1 MASEKPRPTHLRS
14 SLFAGIVI
22 VVVAVGG
29 YAGWHYR
36 WSHNPSAMTLA
47 AAVVPVAIA
56 TAQQRDV
63 PIYLTGLGTVK
74 AFNTVT
80 IRTQVDGQL
89 VRVAFI
95 EGQEVKTGD
104 LLAQIDPRT
113 YQAALD
119 QAIAR
124 KVQDEANLA
133 NAKLNLQRYSAL
145 ALEDFATR
153 QQLDTQRALV
163 AQIEAQIQS
172 DQAAIVGAQT
182 QLGYTTIT
190 SPLDGRAGIR
200 LVDQGNIV
208 HTTDASGLVV
218 ITQLRPISVVFT
230 LPEGRLTTIQS
241 SMASGLVRLFAM
253 NRDGDRPLAEGT
265 LAVLDNEIDQ
275 VTGTLRFKGTF
286 PNDDNALWPGLFV
299 NIRLLA
305 HTERNVVTVPSTV
318 LQHGPDGYYAYIVKP
333 DDDTVEMRLL
343 KVGHIGAGLAI
354 IEAGVA
360 AGEEVVTAGQ
370 YRLEPGA
377 RVGRRALMLRAEQ
390 ARGMGAEDPK

>member
-1 MASEKPRPTHLRS
+1 MASEKPFPTYLRNA
-14 SLFAGIVI
+14 LLAGILI
-22 VVVAVGG
+22 IAVALGG
-29 YAGWHYR
+29 YAGWQYR
-36 WSHNPSAMTLA
+36 WSDSPSAMALA
-47 AAVVPVAIA
+47 ATAAVPVTTA
-56 TAQQRDV
+56 TPQRADV
-63 PIYLTGLGTVK
+63 PIYLTGLGTVQ

-89 VRVAFI
+89 FRIAFT

-124 KVQDEANLA
+124 KAEDEANLA

-145 ALEDFATR
+145 ALQDFAP
-153 QQLDTQRALV
+153 QQQMDTQRALV
-163 AQIEAQIQS
+163 AQIGAQIQS
-172 DQAAIVGAQT
+172 DQAAIVAAQT

-190 SPLDGRAGIR
+190 SPLDGRTGIR

-218 ITQLRPISVVFT
+218 ITQLHPISVIFT
-230 LPEGRLTTIQS
+230 LPEGQLTTIQS
-241 SMASGLVRLFAM
+241 AMASGPVRLFAM

-275 VTGTLRFKGTF
+275 ATGTLRFKGTF
-286 PNDDNALWPGLFV
+286 PNDDGALWPGLFV

-305 HTERNVVTVPSTV
+305 HTVRNVITVPSTA

-333 DDDTVEMRLL
+333 DDTAEMRPL
-343 KVGHIGAGLAI
+343 KVGHIGNGLAI
-354 IEAGVA
+354 IEAGIA
-360 AGEEVVTAGQ
+360 IDEEVVTAGQ
-370 YRLEPGA
+370 SRLEPGA
-377 RVGRRALMLRAEQ
+377 RVETVSANASR
-390 ARGMGAEDPK
+390 

>member
-1 MASEKPRPTHLRS
+1 MASEKPRPTHLRI
-14 SLFAGIVI
+14 SLFAGTII
-22 VVVAVGG
+22 VAVAIGG
-29 YAGWHYR
+29 YAGWLNR
-36 WSHNPSAMTLA
+36 WSDNPSAMALA
-47 AAVVPVAIA
+47 AAAVPVAIA
-56 TAQQRDV
+56 SAQQRDV
-63 PIYLTGLGTVK
+63 PIYLTGLGTVQ

-124 KVQDEANLA
+124 KAQDEANLV
-133 NAKLNLQRYSAL
+133 NAKLDLQRYSAL
-145 ALEDFATR
+145 ASQDFASR

-163 AQIEAQIQS
+163 AQIEAKIQS
-172 DQAAIVGAQT
+172 DQAVIIAAQT

-190 SPLDGRAGIR
+190 SPLDGRTGIR

-218 ITQLRPISVVFT
+218 ITQLHPVSVIFS
-230 LPEGRLTTIQS
+230 LPEGRLTTIQLA
-241 SMASGLVRLFAM
+241 MASGPVRLFAV

-275 VTGTLRFKGTF
+275 GTGTLRFKGTF

-299 NIRLLA
+299 KIRLLA
-305 HTERNVVTVPSTV
+305 NTAKSVVTVPSTA
-318 LQHGPDGYYAYIVKP
+318 LQRGPDGYYAYVVKP
-333 DDDTVEMRLL
+333 DDTVEMRRL
-343 KVGHIGAGLAI
+343 KVGHIGDGLAI
-354 IEAGVA
+354 IEAGVE

-377 RVGRRALMLRAEQ
+377 RVETASANASR
-390 ARGMGAEDPK
+390 

>member
-1 MASEKPRPTHLRS
+1 MASDKLLPTHLRN
-14 SLFAGIVI
+14 SLRAGIVI
-22 VVVAVGG
+22 IAVAIGG

-36 WSHNPSAMTLA
+36 WSDSPSPMALA
-47 AAVVPVAIA
+47 AAAPVPVATA

-63 PIYLTGLGTVK
+63 PIYLTGLGTVQ

-89 VRVAFI
+89 VRVAFT

-113 YQAALD
+113 YQAVFD

-124 KVQDEANLA
+124 KTQDEANLA
-133 NAKLNLQRYSAL
+133 NAKLDLQRYSAL
-145 ALEDFATR
+145 ASQDFASR

-172 DQAAIVGAQT
+172 DQAAIVAAQT

-190 SPLDGRAGIR
+190 SPLDGRTGMR

-218 ITQLRPISVVFT
+218 ITQLHPISVIFT

-241 SMASGLVRLFAM
+241 AIASGPVRLFAVD
-253 NRDGDRPLAEGT
+253 RDGDRPLAEGT

-275 VTGTLRFKGTF
+275 ATGTLRFKGTF
-286 PNDDNALWPGLFV
+286 PNDDEALWPGLFV
-299 NIRLLA
+299 NIRLQA
-305 HTERNVVTVPSTV
+305 DTARNVVTVPSTA
-318 LQHGPDGYYAYIVKP
+318 LQHGPDGYYAYIVKS
-333 DDDTVEMRLL
+333 DETVEMRPL
-343 KVGHIGAGLAI
+343 KAGYIGDGRAVVEAGLA
-354 IEAGVA
+354 VD
-360 AGEEVVTAGQ
+360 EEVVTAGQ
-370 YRLEPGA
+370 SRLEPGA
-377 RVGRRALMLRAEQ
+377 RVATASANASR
-390 ARGMGAEDPK
+390 

>member
-1 MASEKPRPTHLRS
+1 
-14 SLFAGIVI
+14 
-22 VVVAVGG
+22 
-29 YAGWHYR
+29 
-36 WSHNPSAMTLA
+36 MTLA

-333 DDDTVEMRLL
+333 DDTVEMRLL

>member
-36 WSHNPSAMTLA
+36 WSHNPTAMTLA

-63 PIYLTGLGTVK
+63 PIYLTGLGTVQ

-119 QAIAR
+119 QATAR
-124 KVQDEANLA
+124 KAQDEANLN
-133 NAKLNLQRYSAL
+133 NAKLDLQRYSAL
-145 ALEDFATR
+145 ASQDFASR
-153 QQLDTQRALV
+153 QQLETQRALV
-163 AQIEAQIQS
+163 AQIEAQIQG
-172 DQAAIVGAQT
+172 DQAAIVSAQT

-190 SPLDGRAGIR
+190 SPLDGRTGMR

-208 HTTDASGLVV
+208 HTTDTNGLVV

-241 SMASGLVRLFAM
+241 AMASGTVRLFAM
-253 NRDGDRPLAEGT
+253 NRDDDRPWLKAYS
-265 LAVLDNEIDQ
+265 
-275 VTGTLRFKGTF
+275 RF
-286 PNDDNALWPGLFV
+286 
-299 NIRLLA
+299 
-305 HTERNVVTVPSTV
+305 ST
-318 LQHGPDGYYAYIVKP
+318 
-333 DDDTVEMRLL
+333 
-343 KVGHIGAGLAI
+343 
-354 IEAGVA
+354 
-360 AGEEVVTAGQ
+360 
-370 YRLEPGA
+370 
-377 RVGRRALMLRAEQ
+377 
-390 ARGMGAEDPK
+390 

>member
-1 MASEKPRPTHLRS
+1 MASEKPLPTHPRGAL
-14 SLFAGIVI
+14 LAGNVI
-22 VVVAVGG
+22 VAVAIGG

-36 WSHNPSAMTLA
+36 WSNSPSAMALA
-47 AAVVPVAIA
+47 AAAAVPVATA
-56 TAQQRDV
+56 TAQRADV
-63 PIYLTGLGTVK
+63 PIYLTGLGTVQ

-89 VRVAFI
+89 VRVAFT

-124 KVQDEANLA
+124 KAQDEANLV
-133 NAKLNLQRYSAL
+133 NAKLDLQRYSAL
-145 ALEDFATR
+145 ASQDFASR

-163 AQIEAQIQS
+163 AQIEAQIES
-172 DQAAIVGAQT
+172 DQAAIVAAQT

-190 SPLDGRAGIR
+190 SPLDGRTGIR

-218 ITQLRPISVVFT
+218 VTQLHPISVIFT

-241 SMASGLVRLFAM
+241 AIASGPVRLLAV

-265 LAVLDNEIDQ
+265 LAVLDNEIDRT
-275 VTGTLRFKGTF
+275 TGTLRIKGTF
-286 PNDDNALWPGLFV
+286 PNHDDALWPGLFV
-299 NIRLLA
+299 NVRLLA
-305 HTERNVVTVPSTV
+305 NTARNVVTVPSTA
-318 LQHGPDGYYAYIVKP
+318 LQRGSDGYYAYIVKP
-333 DDDTVEMRLL
+333 DDTVEMRPL
-343 KVGHIGAGLAI
+343 KVGHIGDGLCI
-354 IEAGVA
+354 IEAGIAV
-360 AGEEVVTAGQ
+360 GEEVVTAGQ
-370 YRLEPGA
+370 SRLEPGA
-377 RVGRRALMLRAEQ
+377 RVETATASASR
-390 ARGMGAEDPK
+390 

>member
-1 MASEKPRPTHLRS
+1 MASEKPLPTHLRGA
-14 SLFAGIVI
+14 LLAGTVI
-22 VVVAVGG
+22 VAVAIGG

-36 WSHNPSAMTLA
+36 WSNNPSTMALAPA
-47 AAVVPVAIA
+47 AAVPVASA
-56 TAQQRDV
+56 TAQRADV
-63 PIYLTGLGTVK
+63 PIYLTGLGTVQ

-89 VRVAFI
+89 FRVAFT

-124 KVQDEANLA
+124 KVEDEANLA

-286 PNDDNALWPGLFV
+286 PNDDQALWPGLFV

-305 HTERNVVTVPSTV
+305 HTERNVVTVPSTA

-333 DDDTVEMRLL
+333 DDTVEMRPL
-343 KVGHIGAGLAI
+343 KVGHIGDGLCV
-354 IEAGVA
+354 IEAGIAV
-360 AGEEVVTAGQ
+360 GDEVITAGQ
-370 YRLEPGA
+370 SRLEPGA
-377 RVGRRALMLRAEQ
+377 RVESASANASR
-390 ARGMGAEDPK
+390 

>member
-1 MASEKPRPTHLRS
+1 MAPEKPLPTHPRNAL
-14 SLFAGIVI
+14 LAGIVI
-22 VVVAVGG
+22 IAVAIGG

-36 WSHNPSAMTLA
+36 WSDTPSAVALA
-47 AAVVPVAIA
+47 AAGVVPVASA
-56 TAQQRDV
+56 TAQRADV
-63 PIYLTGLGTVK
+63 PIYLTGLGTVQ

-89 VRVAFI
+89 FRVAFT

-124 KVQDEANLA
+124 KAQDEANLA

-145 ALEDFATR
+145 ASQDFATQ

-172 DQAAIVGAQT
+172 DQAAIVAAQT

-190 SPLDGRAGIR
+190 SPLDGRTGIR
-200 LVDQGNIV
+200 RVDQGNIV

-218 ITQLRPISVVFT
+218 ITQLHPISVIFT

-241 SMASGLVRLFAM
+241 AMASGPVRLFAM
-253 NRDGDRPLAEGT
+253 NRDGDSPLAEGT

-275 VTGTLRFKGTF
+275 ATGTLRFKGTF
-286 PNDDNALWPGLFV
+286 PNDDGALWPGLFV
-299 NIRLLA
+299 NIRLLV
-305 HTERNVVTVPSTV
+305 HTERNVVTVPSTA
-318 LQHGPDGYYAYIVKP
+318 LQHGPDGFYAYIVKP
-333 DDDTVEMRLL
+333 DDTVEMRPL
-343 KVGHIGAGLAI
+343 KVGHIGDGLAI
-354 IEAGVA
+354 IEVGVA
-360 AGEEVVTAGQ
+360 VGEEAVTAGQ
-370 YRLEPGA
+370 SRLEPGA
-377 RVGRRALMLRAEQ
+377 RVETTSVNASR
-390 ARGMGAEDPK
+390 

>member
-22 VVVAVGG
+22 VAVAIGG

-36 WSHNPSAMTLA
+36 WSDNPSAMALA
-47 AAVVPVAIA
+47 AAAVPVAIA
-56 TAQQRDV
+56 SAQQRDV
-63 PIYLTGLGTVK
+63 PIYLTGLGTVQ

-89 VRVAFI
+89 IRVAFI
-95 EGQEVKTGD
+95 EGQKVKTGD

-124 KVQDEANLA
+124 KAQDEANLV
-133 NAKLNLQRYSAL
+133 NAKLDLQRYSAL
-145 ALEDFATR
+145 ASQDFASR

-163 AQIEAQIQS
+163 AQIEAKIQS
-172 DQAAIVGAQT
+172 DQAVIIAAQT

-190 SPLDGRAGIR
+190 SPLDGRTGIR

-218 ITQLRPISVVFT
+218 ITQLHPVSVIFS
-230 LPEGRLTTIQS
+230 LPEGRLTTIQLA
-241 SMASGLVRLFAM
+241 MASGPVRLFAV

-265 LAVLDNEIDQ
+265 LSVLDNEIDQ
-275 VTGTLRFKGTF
+275 GTGTLRFKGTF

-299 NIRLLA
+299 KIRLLA
-305 HTERNVVTVPSTV
+305 NTAKGVVTVPSTA
-318 LQHGPDGYYAYIVKP
+318 LQRGPDGYYAYVVKP
-333 DDDTVEMRLL
+333 DDTVEMRTL
-343 KVGHIGAGLAI
+343 KVGHIGDGVAI

-377 RVGRRALMLRAEQ
+377 RVETASANASR
-390 ARGMGAEDPK
+390 

>member
-1 MASEKPRPTHLRS
+1 MASDKLLPTHLRN
-14 SLFAGIVI
+14 SLRAGIVI
-22 VVVAVGG
+22 IAVAIGG

-36 WSHNPSAMTLA
+36 WSDSPSPMALA
-47 AAVVPVAIA
+47 AAAPVPVATA

-63 PIYLTGLGTVK
+63 PIYLTGLGTVQ

-89 VRVAFI
+89 VRVAFT

-124 KVQDEANLA
+124 KTQDEANLA
-133 NAKLNLQRYSAL
+133 NAKLDLQRYSAL
-145 ALEDFATR
+145 ASQDFASR

-172 DQAAIVGAQT
+172 DQAAIVAAQT

-190 SPLDGRAGIR
+190 SPLDGRTGMR

-218 ITQLRPISVVFT
+218 ITQLHPISVIFT

-241 SMASGLVRLFAM
+241 AIASGPVRLFAV

-275 VTGTLRFKGTF
+275 TTGTLRIKGTF
-286 PNDDNALWPGLFV
+286 PNQDDALWPGLFV

-305 HTERNVVTVPSTV
+305 NTARNVVTVPSTA
-318 LQHGPDGYYAYIVKP
+318 LQRGSDGYYAYIVKP
-333 DDDTVEMRLL
+333 DDTVEMRPL
-343 KVGHIGAGLAI
+343 KVGHIGDGLCI
-354 IEAGVA
+354 IEAGIAV
-360 AGEEVVTAGQ
+360 GEEVVTAGQ
-370 YRLEPGA
+370 SRLEPGA
-377 RVGRRALMLRAEQ
+377 RVETATASASR
-390 ARGMGAEDPK
+390 

>member
-1 MASEKPRPTHLRS
+1 MASEKPRPTRLRS

-22 VVVAVGG
+22 VAVAIGG
-29 YAGWHYR
+29 YAGHYR
-36 WSHNPSAMTLA
+36 WSENSSAMALA
-47 AAVVPVAIA
+47 VAAIPVAIA

-63 PIYLTGLGTVK
+63 PICLTGLGTVQ

-89 VRVAFI
+89 VRVAFT

-113 YQAALD
+113 YQAAVD

-124 KVQDEANLA
+124 KAQDEANLA

-145 ALEDFATR
+145 ALQGFATQ

-172 DQAAIVGAQT
+172 DQAAIVAAQT

-190 SPLDGRAGIR
+190 SPLDGRTGIR

-208 HTTDASGLVV
+208 HTTDSSGLVV

-230 LPEGRLTTIQS
+230 LPEGRLTTIQAA
-241 SMASGLVRLFAM
+241 MASGLVRLFAM
-253 NRDGDRPLAEGT
+253 NRDSDRPLAEGA

-275 VTGTLRFKGTF
+275 ATGTLRFKGTF
-286 PNDDNALWPGLFV
+286 PNDDGALWPGLFV
-299 NIRLLA
+299 TIRLLA
-305 HTERNVVTVPSTV
+305 HTERNVVTVPSTA
-318 LQHGPDGYYAYIVKP
+318 LQHGPDGYYVYIVKP
-333 DDDTVEMRLL
+333 DDTVEVRPL
-343 KVGHIGAGLAI
+343 KISRIGDGLGI

-360 AGEEVVTAGQ
+360 VGEEVVTAGQ
-370 YRLEPGA
+370 SRLESGA
-377 RVGRRALMLRAEQ
+377 RVETASANASR
-390 ARGMGAEDPK
+390 

>member
-1 MASEKPRPTHLRS
+1 MASEKPLPTHLRGA
-14 SLFAGIVI
+14 LLAGTVI
-22 VVVAVGG
+22 VAVAIGG

-36 WSHNPSAMTLA
+36 WSNNPSTMALAPA
-47 AAVVPVAIA
+47 AAVPVASA
-56 TAQQRDV
+56 TAQRADV
-63 PIYLTGLGTVK
+63 PIYLTGLGTVQ

-89 VRVAFI
+89 FRVAFT

-113 YQAALD
+113 YQAAVD

-124 KVQDEANLA
+124 KAQDEATLA

-145 ALEDFATR
+145 ALQGFATQ

-172 DQAAIVGAQT
+172 DQAAIVAAQT

-190 SPLDGRAGIR
+190 SPLDGRTGIR

-241 SMASGLVRLFAM
+241 AMASGPVRLFAM
-253 NRDGDRPLAEGT
+253 NRDGDRPLAEGI

-275 VTGTLRFKGTF
+275 ATGSLRFKGTF
-286 PNDDNALWPGLFV
+286 PNDDGALWPGLFV
-299 NIRLLA
+299 RIRLLA
-305 HTERNVVTVPSTV
+305 HTERNVVTMPSTA
-318 LQHGPDGYYAYIVKP
+318 LQHGPGGYYAYIIKP
-333 DDDTVEMRLL
+333 DDTVEMRPL
-343 KVGHIGAGLAI
+343 KVGHIGDGLSI
-354 IEAGVA
+354 IEAGIAV
-360 AGEEVVTAGQ
+360 GDEVVTAGQ
-370 YRLEPGA
+370 SRLEPGT
-377 RVGRRALMLRAEQ
+377 RVETASANASR
-390 ARGMGAEDPK
+390 

>member
-1 MASEKPRPTHLRS
+1 MTVNRS
-14 SLFAGIVI
+14 RRIGRAALAVLAVAGIAGI
-22 VVVAVGG
+22 YWYRGLDGAESGRAATTPGRPAV
-29 YAGWHYR
+29 
-36 WSHNPSAMTLA
+36 PVTVA
-47 AAVVPVAIA
+47 AA
-56 TAQQRDV
+56 TRRDL

-113 YQAALD
+113 HQAALD

-190 SPLDGRAGIR
+190 SPLDGRTGIR

-218 ITQLRPISVVFT
+218 ITRLRPISVVFT

-305 HTERNVVTVPSTV
+305 HTERNVVTVPSTA

-333 DDDTVEMRLL
+333 DDTVEMRPL
-343 KVGHIGAGLAI
+343 KVGHIGDGLCV
-354 IEAGVA
+354 IEAGIAV
-360 AGEEVVTAGQ
+360 GDEVITAGQ
-370 YRLEPGA
+370 SRLEPGA
-377 RVGRRALMLRAEQ
+377 RVESASANASR
-390 ARGMGAEDPK
+390 

>member
-1 MASEKPRPTHLRS
+1 MASEKPLPTHLRGA
-14 SLFAGIVI
+14 LLAGTVI
-22 VVVAVGG
+22 VAVAIGG

-36 WSHNPSAMTLA
+36 WSNNPSTMALAPA
-47 AAVVPVAIA
+47 AAVPVASA
-56 TAQQRDV
+56 TAQRADV
-63 PIYLTGLGTVK
+63 PIYLTGLGTVQ

-89 VRVAFI
+89 FRVAFT

-145 ALEDFATR
+145 ALEDFATQ

-163 AQIEAQIQS
+163 AQIEAQIQI
-172 DQAAIVGAQT
+172 DQAAIVAAQT

-190 SPLDGRAGIR
+190 SPLDGRTGIR

-208 HTTDASGLVV
+208 HSTDTNGLAV

-241 SMASGLVRLFAM
+241 AMASGPVRLFAM

-286 PNDDNALWPGLFV
+286 PNDDQALWPGLFV

-305 HTERNVVTVPSTV
+305 HTERNVVTVPSTA

-333 DDDTVEMRLL
+333 DDTVEMRPL
-343 KVGHIGAGLAI
+343 KVGHIGDGLCV
-354 IEAGVA
+354 IEAGIAV
-360 AGEEVVTAGQ
+360 GDEVITAGQ
-370 YRLEPGA
+370 SRLEPGA
-377 RVGRRALMLRAEQ
+377 RVESASANASR
-390 ARGMGAEDPK
+390 

>member
-1 MASEKPRPTHLRS
+1 MASDKLLPTHLRN
-14 SLFAGIVI
+14 SLRAGIVI
-22 VVVAVGG
+22 IAVAIGG

-36 WSHNPSAMTLA
+36 WSDSPSPMALA
-47 AAVVPVAIA
+47 AAAPVPVAIA

-63 PIYLTGLGTVK
+63 PIYLTGLGTVQ

-89 VRVAFI
+89 VRVAFT

-124 KVQDEANLA
+124 KTQDEANLA
-133 NAKLNLQRYSAL
+133 NAKLDLQRYSAL
-145 ALEDFATR
+145 ASQDFASR

-172 DQAAIVGAQT
+172 DQAAIVAAQT

-190 SPLDGRAGIR
+190 SPLDGRTGMR

-218 ITQLRPISVVFT
+218 ITQLHPISVIFT

-241 SMASGLVRLFAM
+241 AIASGPVRLFAV

-275 VTGTLRFKGTF
+275 TTGTLRIKGTF
-286 PNDDNALWPGLFV
+286 PNQDDALWPGLFV

-305 HTERNVVTVPSTV
+305 NTARNVVTVPSTA
-318 LQHGPDGYYAYIVKP
+318 LQRGSDGYYAYIVKP
-333 DDDTVEMRLL
+333 DDTVEMRPL
-343 KVGHIGAGLAI
+343 KVGHIGDGLAI
-354 IEAGVA
+354 IEAGIAV
-360 AGEEVVTAGQ
+360 GEEVVTAGQ
-370 YRLEPGA
+370 SRLEPGA
-377 RVGRRALMLRAEQ
+377 RVETATASASR
-390 ARGMGAEDPK
+390 

>member
-1 MASEKPRPTHLRS
+1 MVSDKPRAPHLRS
-14 SLFAGIVI
+14 PLFAGIVI
-22 VVVAVGG
+22 VGVAIGS

-113 YQAALD
+113 HQAALD

-286 PNDDNALWPGLFV
+286 PNDDQALWPGLFV

-305 HTERNVVTVPSTV
+305 HTERNVVTVPSTA

-333 DDDTVEMRLL
+333 DDTVEMRPL
-343 KVGHIGAGLAI
+343 KVGHIGDGLCV
-354 IEAGVA
+354 IEAGIAV
-360 AGEEVVTAGQ
+360 GDEVITAGQ
-370 YRLEPGA
+370 SRLEPGA
-377 RVGRRALMLRAEQ
+377 RVESASANASR
-390 ARGMGAEDPK
+390 

>member
-1 MASEKPRPTHLRS
+1 MASEKPRPTRLRS

-22 VVVAVGG
+22 VAVAIGG

-36 WSHNPSAMTLA
+36 WSDNPSAMALA
-47 AAVVPVAIA
+47 VAAIPVAIA

-63 PIYLTGLGTVK
+63 PIYLTGLGTVQ

-89 VRVAFI
+89 VRVAFT

-119 QAIAR
+119 QTIAR
-124 KVQDEANLA
+124 KAQDEANLA

-145 ALEDFATR
+145 ASQDFASR

-172 DQAAIVGAQT
+172 DQAAIVAAQT

-190 SPLDGRAGIR
+190 SPLDGRTGIR

-208 HTTDASGLVV
+208 HTTDASGLVI
-218 ITQLRPISVVFT
+218 ITQLRPISVIFT

-241 SMASGLVRLFAM
+241 AMASGPVPLFAM
-253 NRDGDRPLAEGT
+253 NRDADRPLAQGT

-275 VTGTLRFKGTF
+275 ATGTLRFKGTF
-286 PNDDNALWPGLFV
+286 PNDDGALWPGLFV
-299 NIRLLA
+299 NIRLQA
-305 HTERNVVTVPSTV
+305 EIARNVVTVPSTA
-318 LQHGPDGYYAYIVKP
+318 LQQGPDGYYVYIVRP
-333 DDDTVEMRLL
+333 DDAAEKRPL
-343 KVGHIGAGLAI
+343 KVGHIGDGLAI

-360 AGEEVVTAGQ
+360 VDEEVVTAGQ
-370 YRLEPGA
+370 SRLEPGA
-377 RVGRRALMLRAEQ
+377 RVETATASTNAWR
-390 ARGMGAEDPK
+390 

>member
-1 MASEKPRPTHLRS
+1 MASEKPLPTHLRGA
-14 SLFAGIVI
+14 LLAGTVI
-22 VVVAVGG
+22 VAVAIGG

-36 WSHNPSAMTLA
+36 WSNNPSTMALAPA
-47 AAVVPVAIA
+47 AAVPVASA
-56 TAQQRDV
+56 TAQRADV
-63 PIYLTGLGTVK
+63 PIYLTGLGTVQ

-89 VRVAFI
+89 FRVAFT

-124 KVQDEANLA
+124 KAQDEANLA

-145 ALEDFATR
+145 ALEDFATQ

-163 AQIEAQIQS
+163 AQIEAQIQI
-172 DQAAIVGAQT
+172 DQAAIVAAQT

-190 SPLDGRAGIR
+190 SPLDGRTGIR

-208 HTTDASGLVV
+208 HSTDTNGLAV

-241 SMASGLVRLFAM
+241 AMASGPVRLFAM
-253 NRDGDRPLAEGT
+253 NRESDRPLAEGT

-275 VTGTLRFKGTF
+275 ATGSLRFKGTF
-286 PNDDNALWPGLFV
+286 PNDDGALWPGLFV
-299 NIRLLA
+299 NIRLQA
-305 HTERNVVTVPSTV
+305 HTARNVLTVPSTA

-333 DDDTVEMRLL
+333 DNTVEMRPL
-343 KVGHIGAGLAI
+343 KIGHIGDGLAI
-354 IEAGVA
+354 IEAGLAVD
-360 AGEEVVTAGQ
+360 EEVVTAGQ
-370 YRLEPGA
+370 SRLEPGA
-377 RVGRRALMLRAEQ
+377 RVETASANASR
-390 ARGMGAEDPK
+390 

>member
-1 MASEKPRPTHLRS
+1 MASEKPLQTHLRRA
-14 SLFAGIVI
+14 LLAGIVI
-22 VVVAVGG
+22 VAVAIGG

-36 WSHNPSAMTLA
+36 WSNSPSAMALA
-47 AAVVPVAIA
+47 AAAAVPVATA
-56 TAQQRDV
+56 TAQRADV
-63 PIYLTGLGTVK
+63 PIYLTGLGTVQ

-89 VRVAFI
+89 FRVAFT

-124 KVQDEANLA
+124 KAQDEANLV
-133 NAKLNLQRYSAL
+133 NAKLDFQRYSAL
-145 ALEDFATR
+145 ASQDFASR

-163 AQIEAQIQS
+163 AQIES
-172 DQAAIVGAQT
+172 DQAAIVAAQT

-190 SPLDGRAGIR
+190 SPLDGRTGIR

-208 HTTDASGLVV
+208 HPTDASGLVV
-218 ITQLRPISVVFT
+218 ITQLHPISVIFT

-241 SMASGLVRLFAM
+241 AMASGPVRLFAM
-253 NRDGDRPLAEGT
+253 NRESDRPLAEGT

-275 VTGTLRFKGTF
+275 ATGSLRFKGTF
-286 PNDDNALWPGLFV
+286 PNDDGALWPGLFV
-299 NIRLLA
+299 NIRLQA
-305 HTERNVVTVPSTV
+305 HTARNVLTVPSTA

-333 DDDTVEMRLL
+333 DNTVEMRPL
-343 KVGHIGAGLAI
+343 KIGHIGDGLAI

-360 AGEEVVTAGQ
+360 VNERVVTAGQ
-370 YRLEPGA
+370 SRLEPGA
-377 RVGRRALMLRAEQ
+377 RVETATASANVSR
-390 ARGMGAEDPK
+390 

>member
-1 MASEKPRPTHLRS
+1 MASDKLLPTHLRN
-14 SLFAGIVI
+14 SLRAGIVI
-22 VVVAVGG
+22 IAVAIGG

-36 WSHNPSAMTLA
+36 WSDSPSPMALA
-47 AAVVPVAIA
+47 AAAPVPVATA

-63 PIYLTGLGTVK
+63 PIYLTGLGTVQ

-89 VRVAFI
+89 VRVAFT

-124 KVQDEANLA
+124 KTQDEANLA
-133 NAKLNLQRYSAL
+133 NAKLDLQRYSAL
-145 ALEDFATR
+145 ASQDFASR

-172 DQAAIVGAQT
+172 DQAAIVAAQT

-190 SPLDGRAGIR
+190 SPLDGRTGMR

-218 ITQLRPISVVFT
+218 ITQLHPISVIFT

-241 SMASGLVRLFAM
+241 AIASGPVRLFAV

-275 VTGTLRFKGTF
+275 TTGTLRIKGTF
-286 PNDDNALWPGLFV
+286 PNQDDALWPGLFV

-305 HTERNVVTVPSTV
+305 NTARNVVTVPSTA
-318 LQHGPDGYYAYIVKP
+318 LQRGSDGYYAYIVKP
-333 DDDTVEMRLL
+333 DDTVEMRPL
-343 KVGHIGAGLAI
+343 KVGHIGDGLAI
-354 IEAGVA
+354 IEAGIAV
-360 AGEEVVTAGQ
+360 GEEVVTAGQ
-370 YRLEPGA
+370 SRLEPGA
-377 RVGRRALMLRAEQ
+377 RVETATASASR
-390 ARGMGAEDPK
+390 

>member
-1 MASEKPRPTHLRS
+1 MASEKPRPNHLRG

-22 VVVAVGG
+22 VAVAMGG

-36 WSHNPSAMTLA
+36 WSDNPSAMALA
-47 AAVVPVAIA
+47 AAAVPVAIA

-63 PIYLTGLGTVK
+63 PIYLTGLGTVQ

-119 QAIAR
+119 QATAR
-124 KVQDEANLA
+124 KAQDEANLN
-133 NAKLNLQRYSAL
+133 NAKLGLQRYSAL
-145 ALEDFATR
+145 ASQDFASR
-153 QQLDTQRALV
+153 QQLETQRALV
-163 AQIEAQIQS
+163 AQIEAQIQG
-172 DQAAIVGAQT
+172 DQAAIVSAQT

-190 SPLDGRAGIR
+190 SPLDGRTGMR

-218 ITQLRPISVVFT
+218 ITRLHPISVIFT

-241 SMASGLVRLFAM
+241 AMASGPVRLFAV
-253 NRDGDRPLAEGT
+253 NREGDRPPAEGT
-265 LAVLDNEIDQ
+265 LAVLDDEIDQ
-275 VTGTLRFKGTF
+275 TTGTLRFKGTF
-286 PNDDNALWPGLFV
+286 PNHDDALWPGLFV
-299 NIRLLA
+299 DIRLLA
-305 HTERNVVTVPSTV
+305 STARNAVTVPSTA
-318 LQHGPDGYYAYIVKP
+318 LQRGPDGYYAYIVKP
-333 DDDTVEMRLL
+333 DDAVEMRPL
-343 KVGHIGAGLAI
+343 KVGNIGGGLAI

-360 AGEEVVTAGQ
+360 AGEQIVTAGQ

-377 RVGRRALMLRAEQ
+377 RVETASANASR
-390 ARGMGAEDPK
+390 